1 LIFRLILDKD
11 KNPPGGSHSS
21 DKPEDKPEI
30 AENLMD
36 KIASFFADRLHLHS
50 TSEDDDTDGRHVLQT
65 VDIPGLVGAFKA
77 GKFTKICTMVGA
89 GIR

>member
-1 LIFRLILDKD
+1 
-11 KNPPGGSHSS
+11 
-21 DKPEDKPEI
+21 
-30 AENLMD
+30 MD

-65 VDIPGLVGAFKA
+65 VDIPGVVSAFKA
-77 GKFTKICTMVGA
+77 GKFKKICTMVGA